1 MANQNS
7 VPSSPVKIREVLP
20 PGSTA
25 GGKQGQLLDTE
36 VTALRRRCGFHAR
49 RLTASYLSPFRTD
62 DAEDLEQDLFLFLWE
77 RIQLYDPQRGALS
90 TWAEHVLVSHC
101 ASLLR
106 YHGAKCRRVVLHPWD
121 RSIPERDSR
130 SIKINFEFRRD
141 LDTALRP
148 LSAHCRSA
156 IEMLALCGPS
166 EASRRVRRS
175 RSWLTGQVATAR
187 LLLQKAGINGDY
199 FDRERRV

>member
-7 VPSSPVKIREVLP
+7 VPNGPIKSREVLP
-20 PGSTA
+20 PGSAA
-25 GGKQGQLLDTE
+25 GGEPGQLLDTE

-49 RLTASYLSPFRTD
+49 RLTASYLSPFRPD
-62 DAEDLEQDLFLFLWE
+62 DVEDLEQDLFSFLWE
-77 RIQLYDPQRGALS
+77 RIQQDDPRRGALS
-90 TWAEHVLVSHC
+90 TWAEQVLVSHC
-101 ASLLR
+101 VSLLR

-121 RSIPERDSR
+121 RSIPERGFR

-148 LSAHCRSA
+148 LSARCRSA

-166 EASRRVRRS
+166 EARRTGETALKSAHRTGCHGAASSSESRDQR
-175 RSWLTGQVATAR
+175 
-187 LLLQKAGINGDY
+187 
-199 FDRERRV
+199 